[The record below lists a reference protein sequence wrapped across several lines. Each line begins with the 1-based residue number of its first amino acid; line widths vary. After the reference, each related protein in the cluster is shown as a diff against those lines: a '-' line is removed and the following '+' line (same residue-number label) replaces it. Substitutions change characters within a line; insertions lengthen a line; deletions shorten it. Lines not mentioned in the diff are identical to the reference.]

1 MSLVFKHPIA
11 AQQCPP
17 GPLIPSPASDAPP
30 LQRMNPV
37 TTSAFVSW
45 GFYNKLPHIEEL
57 QTTEIYHPTTSRSHE
72 TSICLYVYILSLYMS
87 IFFLCEPQFC
97 RIIVHSNDVILI
109 WLGLGMMRTEF
120 NSWQQPN
127 TRYHL
132 TPPQVLR
139 ESPVHACSTSC

>member
-109 WLGLGMMRTEF
+109 
-120 NSWQQPN
+120 
-127 TRYHL
+127 
-132 TPPQVLR
+132 
-139 ESPVHACSTSC
+139 